1 MTRSYSQMEPSALL
15 QDDNA
20 RPHRVMIVDAYLQQQ
35 HITRI
40 DWPACSPDLNPIE
53 HVWDQLGRAVQA
65 RLNVNSTRA
74 DLRMFLVEEWD
85 RLPQDNVQRMVHSM
99 RRRCAACIAARGGPT
114 HYWCNESIKWLWSPL
129 ATEVKYRFLLLTSV
143 YLRCSILHCGLK
155 FCIYCKRT
163 LFFKSG
169 KIWWCSEVNKKFF
182 MEIQIRCETTAPSW
196 VLNDVCLN
204 RPAPVEIIC
213 IMFRIT

>member
-1 MTRSYSQMEPSALL
+1 MEPSALL

-20 RPHRVMIVDAYLQQQ
+20 RPHRVRIVDAYLQQQ

-65 RLNVNSTRA
+65 RLNVNSTRS
-74 DLRMFLVEEWD
+74 DLRRFLVEEWD
-85 RLPQDNVQRMVHSM
+85 RLPQDNVQRLVHSM

-129 ATEVKYRFLLLTSV
+129 RVFHPECFKNEKVPLLGPYPPPPPV
-143 YLRCSILHCGLK
+143 HIPLRGH
-155 FCIYCKRT
+155 
-163 LFFKSG
+163 
-169 KIWWCSEVNKKFF
+169 
-182 MEIQIRCETTAPSW
+182 
-196 VLNDVCLN
+196 
-204 RPAPVEIIC
+204 
-213 IMFRIT
+213 

>member
-20 RPHRVMIVDAYLQQQ
+20 RPHRVRIVDAYLQQQ

-53 HVWDQLGRAVQA
+53 HVWDQLGRVVQA

-74 DLRMFLVEEWD
+74 DLRRFLVEEWD
-85 RLPQDNVQRMVHSM
+85 RLPQDNVQRLVHSM

-129 ATEVKYRFLLLTSV
+129 RVFHPECFKNEKVPLLGPYPPCTYS
-143 YLRCSILHCGLK
+143 SPG
-155 FCIYCKRT
+155 T
-163 LFFKSG
+163 L
-169 KIWWCSEVNKKFF
+169 
-182 MEIQIRCETTAPSW
+182 
-196 VLNDVCLN
+196 
-204 RPAPVEIIC
+204 IIA
-213 IMFRIT
+213 